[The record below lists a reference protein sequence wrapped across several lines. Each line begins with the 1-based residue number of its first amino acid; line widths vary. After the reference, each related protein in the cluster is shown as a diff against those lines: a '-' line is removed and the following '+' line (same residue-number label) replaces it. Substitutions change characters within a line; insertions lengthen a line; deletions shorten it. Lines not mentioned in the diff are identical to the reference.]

1 MVQVNVTLTETIKKL
16 LDEKKYSTLR
26 DILTT
31 MMPFDIAAVFRELQ
45 DEKTPILFRILPK
58 ELAAETF
65 VEMDEETQEFLIH
78 GFSDSELKEIVDE
91 LFVDDAV
98 DLIEEMPANVVKRIL
113 RQADKQ
119 TRREINEL
127 LKYPEDSAGS
137 IMTTE
142 FISLRPDMTA
152 EMAIKR
158 IRRTGVDKETIYTCY
173 VNDDNNK
180 LIGITTVKDL
190 LLAEDDRPVR
200 ELMEENVISVHTLA
214 DQEEVATLFS
224 NYDFLA
230 LPVVDNEQR
239 IVGIVTIDDAI
250 DVIREEATEDIE
262 KMAAVLPSDK
272 PYMRTSVWG
281 IYKKRVPWLLV
292 LMLSATFTSTIIS
305 SFDGMLASVIILSSF
320 IPMITGS
327 GGNAGSQAS
336 VSVIRALSLGEIEF
350 KSMFKVLWK
359 ELRVALLCGVTLAA
373 ANFIKLLLF
382 DLRGHENGVL
392 IALVVSLTLVGTIV
406 MAKIVGSSLPLL
418 SSKIGLD
425 PAVMANPLIS
435 TVCDSL
441 SLLIYCGVASLML
454 VLSGPFR
461 RIAFSAAGYGRV
473 YRPFFCFPIKR
484 PQIKNLQKN
493 FR

>member
-1 MVQVNVTLTETIKKL
+1 MEQVNVTLTETIRVL
-16 LDEKKYSTLR
+16 LEERKFNTLR

-31 MMPFDIAAVFRELQ
+31 MKPYDIAAIFEELQ
-45 DEKTPILFRILPK
+45 DEKTPILFRIMPK

-65 VEMDEETQEFLIH
+65 VEMDDETQEFLIH
-78 GFSDSELKEIVDE
+78 GLSDSELKEVVDE

-113 RQADKQ
+113 RQADKDMRKQ
-119 TRREINEL
+119 INEL

-142 FISLRPDMTA
+142 FIVLRPDMTA

-173 VNDDNNK
+173 VTDNNNK
-180 LIGITTVKDL
+180 LIGISTVKDL
-190 LLAEDDRPVR
+190 LLADDDDLVKD
-200 ELMEENVISVHTLA
+200 LMEENVISVNTLD
-214 DQEEVATLFS
+214 DQEQVAQMFS
-224 NYDFLA
+224 NYNFLA
-230 LPVVDNEQR
+230 LPVVDNENR
-239 IVGIVTIDDAI
+239 LVGIVTIDDAI
-250 DVIREEATEDIE
+250 DVIQEEATEDIE

-272 PYMRTSVWG
+272 PYMKTSVWG
-281 IYKKRVPWLLV
+281 IYRKRIPWLLV

-305 SFDGMLASVIILSSF
+305 SFEGALASVIVLSSF

-359 ELRVALLCGVTLAA
+359 ELRVSILCGATLAA
-373 ANFIKLLLF
+373 ANFIKLMIF
-382 DLRGHENGVL
+382 DLNGNPNAFM
-392 IALVVSLTLVGTIV
+392 IALVVSLTLLGTI
-406 MAKIVGSSLPLL
+406 MMSKLVGSSLPLL
-418 SSKIGLD
+418 ASKIGFD

-441 SLLIYCGVASLML
+441 SLLIYFG
-454 VLSGPFR
+454 
-461 RIAFSAAGYGRV
+461 IATS
-473 YRPFFCFPIKR
+473 ILN
-484 PQIKNLQKN
+484 I
-493 FR
+493 

>member
-1 MVQVNVTLTETIKKL
+1 MVQVNVTLTQTIKKL
-16 LDEKKYSTLR
+16 LEEKKYSTLR
-26 DILTT
+26 DVLTT
-31 MMPFDIAAVFRELQ
+31 MMPYDIAAVFEELQ
-45 DEKTPILFRILPK
+45 DEKMPILFRILPK

-78 GFSDSELKEIVDE
+78 GFSDSELKEVVDE

-113 RQADKQ
+113 RTADKDM
-119 TRREINEL
+119 RKEINEL

-142 FISLRPDMTA
+142 FILLRPDMTA

-173 VNDDNNK
+173 VNDENNK

-190 LLAEDDRPVR
+190 LLANDDDYVR
-200 ELMEENVISVHTLA
+200 DLMEENVISVHTLD
-214 DQEEVATLFS
+214 DQEQVAQMFS

-230 LPVVDNEQR
+230 LPVVDKEQR

-250 DVIREEATEDIE
+250 DVIQEEATEDIE

-272 PYMRTSVWG
+272 PYMKTGVFG
-281 IYKKRVPWLLV
+281 IYRKRVPWLLI
-292 LMLSATFTSTIIS
+292 LMLSATFTSTIIK
-305 SFDGMLASVIILSSF
+305 SFEGVLAQVLILSTF

-359 ELRVALLCGVTLAA
+359 ELRVAILCGLTLAA
-373 ANFIKLLLF
+373 ANFFKLMFF
-382 DLRGHENGVL
+382 DLRNYDGKGEPVL
-392 IALVVSLTLVGTIV
+392 IALVVSLTIFGTIV

-418 SSKIGLD
+418 AKKIGFD

-441 SLLIYCGVASLML
+441 SLLIYFAVALL
-454 VLSGPFR
+454 VLPNVL
-461 RIAFSAAGYGRV
+461 AV
-473 YRPFFCFPIKR
+473 
-484 PQIKNLQKN
+484 
-493 FR
+493 

>member
-1 MVQVNVTLTETIKKL
+1 MIQVNVTLTETIKVL

-31 MMPFDIAAVFRELQ
+31 MKPFDIAAVFEELQ

-78 GFSDSELKEIVDE
+78 GFSDNELKEVVDE

-113 RQADKQ
+113 RQADKE
-119 TRREINEL
+119 TRRQINEL

-173 VNDDNNK
+173 VNDDFNR

-190 LLAEDDRPVR
+190 LLAEDDDLVKDM
-200 ELMEENVISVHTLA
+200 MEENVISVHTLD
-214 DQEEVATLFS
+214 DQEEVAKIFS
-224 NYDFLA
+224 DYDFLA

-239 IVGIVTIDDAI
+239 IVGSVTIDDAI

-305 SFDGMLASVIILSSF
+305 AFDGMLASVIILSSF

-336 VSVIRALSLGEIEF
+336 VSVIRALSLGEVEF

-359 ELRVALLCGVTLAA
+359 ELRVAALCGLTLAA
-373 ANFIKLLLF
+373 ANFIKLMVF
-382 DLRGHENGVL
+382 DLRGNDNAVV
-392 IALVVSLTLVGTIV
+392 IALVVSLTLVGTII

-441 SLLIYCGVASLML
+441 SLLIYFGVASML
-454 VLSGPFR
+454 LE
-461 RIAFSAAGYGRV
+461 
-473 YRPFFCFPIKR
+473 
-484 PQIKNLQKN
+484 L
-493 FR
+493 

>member
-1 MVQVNVTLTETIKKL
+1 MVQVNVTLTQTIKKL
-16 LDEKKYSTLR
+16 LEEKKYSTLR
-26 DILTT
+26 DVLTT
-31 MMPFDIAAVFRELQ
+31 MMPYDIAAVFEELQ
-45 DEKTPILFRILPK
+45 DEKMPILFRILPK

-78 GFSDSELKEIVDE
+78 GFSDSELKEVVDE

-113 RQADKQ
+113 RTADKDM
-119 TRREINEL
+119 RKEINEL

-142 FISLRPDMTA
+142 FILLRPDMTA

-173 VNDDNNK
+173 VNDENNK

-190 LLAEDDRPVR
+190 LLANDDDYVR
-200 ELMEENVISVHTLA
+200 DLMEENVISVHTLD
-214 DQEEVATLFS
+214 DQEQVAQMFS

-230 LPVVDNEQR
+230 LPVVDKEQR

-250 DVIREEATEDIE
+250 DVIQEEATEDIE

-272 PYMRTSVWG
+272 PYMKTGVFG
-281 IYKKRVPWLLV
+281 IYRKRVPWLLI
-292 LMLSATFTSTIIS
+292 LMLSATFTSTIIK
-305 SFDGMLASVIILSSF
+305 SFEGVLAQVLILSTF

-359 ELRVALLCGVTLAA
+359 ELRVAILCGATLAA
-373 ANFIKLLLF
+373 ANFFKLMFF
-382 DLRGHENGVL
+382 DLRNYDGKGEPVL
-392 IALVVSLTLVGTIV
+392 IALVVSLTIFGTIV

-418 SSKIGLD
+418 AKKIGFD

-441 SLLIYCGVASLML
+441 SLLIYFAVALIIL
-454 VLSGPFR
+454 PNVL
-461 RIAFSAAGYGRV
+461 AT
-473 YRPFFCFPIKR
+473 
-484 PQIKNLQKN
+484 
-493 FR
+493 

>member
-1 MVQVNVTLTETIKKL
+1 MDQVNVTITETIKIL
-16 LDEKKYSTLR
+16 LDEKKYGTLR

-31 MMPFDIAAVFRELQ
+31 MKPYDIAAIFEELQ
-45 DEKTPILFRILPK
+45 DEKMPILFRILPK
-58 ELAAETF
+58 ELAADTF
-65 VEMDEETQEFLIH
+65 VEMDDETQEFLIH
-78 GFSDSELKEIVDE
+78 GFSDSELKEVVDE

-113 RQADKQ
+113 RQADKDMRKQ
-119 TRREINEL
+119 INEL

-142 FISLRPDMTA
+142 FIVLRPDMTA

-173 VNDDNNK
+173 VTDNNNK
-180 LIGITTVKDL
+180 LIGISTVKDL
-190 LLAEDDRPVR
+190 LLADDDDLVKD
-200 ELMEENVISVHTLA
+200 LMEENVISVNTLD
-214 DQEEVATLFS
+214 DQEQVAQMFS
-224 NYDFLA
+224 NYNFLA
-230 LPVVDNEQR
+230 LPVVDNENR
-239 IVGIVTIDDAI
+239 LVGIVTIDDAI
-250 DVIREEATEDIE
+250 DVIQEEATEDIE

-281 IYKKRVPWLLV
+281 IYRKRIPWLLV
-292 LMLSATFTSTIIS
+292 LMLSATFTSAIIS
-305 SFDGMLASVIILSSF
+305 SFEGALASVIVLSSF

-359 ELRVALLCGVTLAA
+359 ELRVSILCGATLAA
-373 ANFIKLLLF
+373 ANFIKLMIF
-382 DLRGHENGVL
+382 DLNGNPNAFV
-392 IALVVSLTLVGTIV
+392 IALVVSLTLLGTI
-406 MAKIVGSSLPLL
+406 MMSKLVGSSLPLL
-418 SSKIGLD
+418 ASKIGFD

-441 SLLIYCGVASLML
+441 SLLIYFG
-454 VLSGPFR
+454 
-461 RIAFSAAGYGRV
+461 IATS
-473 YRPFFCFPIKR
+473 ILN
-484 PQIKNLQKN
+484 I
-493 FR
+493 

>member
-1 MVQVNVTLTETIKKL
+1 MIQVNVTLTETIKKL
-16 LDEKKYSTLR
+16 LEEKKFNTLR
-26 DILTT
+26 DILVT
-31 MMPFDIAAVFRELQ
+31 MKPYDIAAVFEELQ
-45 DEKTPILFRILPK
+45 DEKAPILFRILPK

-65 VEMDEETQEFLIH
+65 VEMDEDTQEFLIH
-78 GFSDSELKEIVDE
+78 GFSDSELKEIVNE

-98 DLIEEMPANVVKRIL
+98 DIIEEMPANVVKRIL
-113 RQADKQ
+113 RQADKDM
-119 TRREINEL
+119 RREINEL

-142 FISLRPDMTA
+142 FIVLRPDMTA

-173 VNDDNNK
+173 VTDANNR

-190 LLAEDDRPVR
+190 LLAEDDDTVKDM
-200 ELMEENVISVHTLA
+200 MEENVISVHTLD
-214 DQEEVATLFS
+214 DQEQVAQLFS

-239 IVGIVTIDDAI
+239 LVGIVTIDDAI
-250 DVIREEATEDIE
+250 DVIREEATEDFE

-272 PYMRTSVWG
+272 PYMKTSVWG
-281 IYKKRVPWLLV
+281 IYKKRVPWLLI

-350 KSMFKVLWK
+350 KSMFVVLWK
-359 ELRVALLCGVTLAA
+359 ELRVAFFCGLTLAV
-373 ANFIKLLLF
+373 ANFVKLMIF
-382 DLRGHENGVL
+382 DLRGHDNAL
-392 IALVVSLTLVGTIV
+392 FIALVVSLTLVGTII
-406 MAKIVGSSLPLL
+406 MAKLVGASLPLL

-425 PAVMANPLIS
+425 PAVMANPLIT

-441 SLLIYCGVASLML
+441 SLLIYFGIASM
-454 VLSGPFR
+454 VL
-461 RIAFSAAGYGRV
+461 
-473 YRPFFCFPIKR
+473 
-484 PQIKNLQKN
+484 QL
-493 FR
+493 

>member
-1 MVQVNVTLTETIKKL
+1 MIQVNVTITETIKKL
-16 LDEKKYSTLR
+16 LEEKKFNTLR
-26 DILTT
+26 DILVT
-31 MMPFDIAAVFRELQ
+31 MKPYDIAAVFEELQ

-58 ELAAETF
+58 ELAADTF
-65 VEMDEETQEFLIH
+65 VEMDEDTQEFLIH
-78 GFSDSELKEIVDE
+78 GFSDSELKEIVNE

-98 DLIEEMPANVVKRIL
+98 DIIEEMPANVVKRIL
-113 RQADKQ
+113 RQADKDM
-119 TRREINEL
+119 RREINEL

-142 FISLRPDMTA
+142 FIVLRPDMTA

-173 VNDDNNK
+173 VTDENNR

-190 LLAEDDRPVR
+190 LLAEDDDPVKDM
-200 ELMEENVISVHTLA
+200 MEENVISVHTLD
-214 DQEEVATLFS
+214 DQEQVAQLFS

-239 IVGIVTIDDAI
+239 LVGIVTIDDAI
-250 DVIREEATEDIE
+250 DVIREEATEDFE

-272 PYMRTSVWG
+272 PYMKTSVWG
-281 IYKKRVPWLLV
+281 IYKKRVPWLLI

-350 KSMFKVLWK
+350 KSMFVVLWK
-359 ELRVALLCGVTLAA
+359 ELRVAFFCGLTLAV
-373 ANFIKLLLF
+373 ANFVKLMIF
-382 DLRGHENGVL
+382 DLRGHDNAL
-392 IALVVSLTLVGTIV
+392 FIALVVSLTLVGTII
-406 MAKIVGSSLPLL
+406 MAKLVGASLPLL

-425 PAVMANPLIS
+425 PAVMANPLIT

-441 SLLIYCGVASLML
+441 SLLIYFGVASM
-454 VLSGPFR
+454 VL
-461 RIAFSAAGYGRV
+461 
-473 YRPFFCFPIKR
+473 
-484 PQIKNLQKN
+484 QL
-493 FR
+493 

>member
-1 MVQVNVTLTETIKKL
+1 MMVQVNVTLTQTIKKL
-16 LDEKKYSTLR
+16 LDEKKFATLR
-26 DILTT
+26 DILIT
-31 MMPFDIAAVFRELQ
+31 MMPYDIAAVFEELQ
-45 DEKTPILFRILPK
+45 DEKMPILFRLLPK

-65 VEMDEETQEFLIH
+65 VEMDEDTQAFLIH
-78 GFSDSELKEIVDE
+78 GFSDSELKEVVDE
-91 LFVDDAV
+91 LFLDDAV

-113 RQADKQ
+113 RTADKDMRKQ
-119 TRREINEL
+119 INEL

-173 VNDDNNK
+173 VNDENNK

-190 LLAEDDRPVR
+190 LLANDDDAVR
-200 ELMEENVISVHTLA
+200 DLMEEHVISVHTLD
-214 DQEEVATLFS
+214 DQEEVAQMFS

-250 DVIREEATEDIE
+250 DVIQEEATEDIE

-272 PYMRTSVWG
+272 PYMRTGVFG
-281 IYKKRVPWLLV
+281 IYRKRVPWLLV

-305 SFDGMLASVIILSSF
+305 SFDSVLAQIIILSSF

-359 ELRVALLCGVTLAA
+359 EVRVAVLCGITLAA
-373 ANFIKLLLF
+373 ANFVKLILF
-382 DLRGHENGVL
+382 DLARSSWQKSSAPACRCSPAKS
-392 IALVVSLTLVGTIV
+392 ALT
-406 MAKIVGSSLPLL
+406 
-418 SSKIGLD
+418 
-425 PAVMANPLIS
+425 
-435 TVCDSL
+435 
-441 SLLIYCGVASLML
+441 
-454 VLSGPFR
+454 R
-461 RIAFSAAGYGRV
+461 RSW
-473 YRPFFCFPIKR
+473 
-484 PQIKNLQKN
+484 QI
-493 FR
+493 R

>member
-1 MVQVNVTLTETIKKL
+1 MNQVIVTLTETIRL
-16 LDEKKYSTLR
+16 LLEEKKYSTLR

-31 MMPFDIAAVFRELQ
+31 MKPYDIAAVFEELQ

-65 VEMDEETQEFLIH
+65 VEMDDDTQEFLIH
-78 GFSDSELKEIVDE
+78 GFSDSELKEVVDE

-113 RQADKQ
+113 RQADKDMRKQ
-119 TRREINEL
+119 INEL

-142 FISLRPDMTA
+142 FIKLLPDMTA

-158 IRRTGVDKETIYTCY
+158 IRRTGLDKETIYTCY
-173 VNDDNNK
+173 ITNENST

-190 LLAEDDRPVR
+190 LLSDDDELVR
-200 ELMEENVISVHTLA
+200 DIMEENVIAVHTLD
-214 DQEEVATLFS
+214 DQEKVAQMFS
-224 NYDFLA
+224 NYNFLA
-230 LPVVDNEQR
+230 LPVVDKESR
-239 IVGIVTIDDAI
+239 LVGIVTIDDAI
-250 DVIREEATEDIE
+250 DVIQEEATEDIE

-272 PYMRTSVWG
+272 PYMKTSVWG
-281 IYKKRVPWLLV
+281 IYKKRTPWLLV
-292 LMLSATFTSTIIS
+292 LMLSATFTSAIIS
-305 SFDGMLASVIILSSF
+305 SFESALASAIVLSSF

-350 KSMFKVLWK
+350 KSAFKVLWK
-359 ELRVALLCGVTLAA
+359 ELRVSFLCGVTLAA
-373 ANFIKLLLF
+373 ANFIKLMIF
-382 DLRGHENGVL
+382 DLHGDANALWV
-392 IALVVSLTLVGTIV
+392 ALVVSLTLVGTIMMSKV
-406 MAKIVGSSLPLL
+406 VGSMLPLL
-418 SSKIGLD
+418 ASKVGFD

-441 SLLIYCGVASLML
+441 SLLIYFA
-454 VLSGPFR
+454 
-461 RIAFSAAGYGRV
+461 IATSILG
-473 YRPFFCFPIKR
+473 I
-484 PQIKNLQKN
+484 
-493 FR
+493 

>member
-1 MVQVNVTLTETIKKL
+1 MEQVNVTLTETIRVL
-16 LDEKKYSTLR
+16 LEERKFNTLR

-31 MMPFDIAAVFRELQ
+31 MKPYDIAAIFEELQ
-45 DEKTPILFRILPK
+45 DEKTPILFRIMPK

-65 VEMDEETQEFLIH
+65 VEMDDETQEFLIH
-78 GFSDSELKEIVDE
+78 GLSDSELKEVVDE

-113 RQADKQ
+113 RQADKDMRKQ
-119 TRREINEL
+119 INEL

-142 FISLRPDMTA
+142 FIVLRPDMTA

-173 VNDDNNK
+173 VTDNNNK
-180 LIGITTVKDL
+180 LIGISTVKDL
-190 LLAEDDRPVR
+190 LLADDDDFVKD
-200 ELMEENVISVHTLA
+200 LMEENVISVNTLD
-214 DQEEVATLFS
+214 DQEQVAQMFS
-224 NYDFLA
+224 NYNFLA
-230 LPVVDNEQR
+230 LPVVDNENR
-239 IVGIVTIDDAI
+239 LVGIVTIDDAI
-250 DVIREEATEDIE
+250 DVIQEEATEDIE

-281 IYKKRVPWLLV
+281 IYRKRIPWLLV

-305 SFDGMLASVIILSSF
+305 SFEGALASVIVLSSF

-359 ELRVALLCGVTLAA
+359 ELRVSILCGATLAA
-373 ANFIKLLLF
+373 ANFIKLMIF
-382 DLRGHENGVL
+382 DLNGNPNAYV
-392 IALVVSLTLVGTIV
+392 IALVVSLTLLGTI
-406 MAKIVGSSLPLL
+406 MMSKLVGSSLPLL
-418 SSKIGLD
+418 ASKIGFD

-441 SLLIYCGVASLML
+441 SLLIYFG
-454 VLSGPFR
+454 
-461 RIAFSAAGYGRV
+461 IATS
-473 YRPFFCFPIKR
+473 ILN
-484 PQIKNLQKN
+484 I
-493 FR
+493 

>member
-1 MVQVNVTLTETIKKL
+1 MIQVNVTLTETIKVL
-16 LDEKKYSTLR
+16 LEEKKYSTLR

-31 MMPFDIAAVFRELQ
+31 MKPFDIAAVFEELQ

-65 VEMDEETQEFLIH
+65 VEMDEDTQEFLIH
-78 GFSDSELKEIVDE
+78 GFSDNELKEVVDE

-113 RQADKQ
+113 RQADKE
-119 TRREINEL
+119 TRRQINEL

-173 VNDDNNK
+173 VNDDYNR

-190 LLAEDDRPVR
+190 LLADDDDLVKDM
-200 ELMEENVISVHTLA
+200 MEENVISVHTLD
-214 DQEEVATLFS
+214 DQEMVARIFS
-224 NYDFLA
+224 DYDFLA

-305 SFDGMLASVIILSSF
+305 AFDGMLASVIILSSF

-359 ELRVALLCGVTLAA
+359 ELRVAALCGLTLAA
-373 ANFIKLLLF
+373 ANFVKLMVF
-382 DLRGHENGVL
+382 DLRGNENAVVV
-392 IALVVSLTLVGTIV
+392 ALVVSLTLVGTII

-441 SLLIYCGVASLML
+441 SLLIYFGVASTLL
-454 VLSGPFR
+454 EL
-461 RIAFSAAGYGRV
+461 
-473 YRPFFCFPIKR
+473 
-484 PQIKNLQKN
+484 
-493 FR
+493 

>member
-1 MVQVNVTLTETIKKL
+1 MIQVNVTLTETIKVL
-16 LDEKKYSTLR
+16 LEEKKYSTLR
-26 DILTT
+26 DFLTT
-31 MMPFDIAAVFRELQ
+31 MKPFDIAAVFEELQ

-65 VEMDEETQEFLIH
+65 VEMDEDTQEFLIH
-78 GFSDSELKEIVDE
+78 GFSDNELKEVVDE

-113 RQADKQ
+113 RQADKE
-119 TRREINEL
+119 TRRQINEL

-173 VNDDNNK
+173 VNDDYNR

-190 LLAEDDRPVR
+190 LLADDDDLVKDM
-200 ELMEENVISVHTLA
+200 MEENVISVHTLD
-214 DQEEVATLFS
+214 DQEMVARIFS
-224 NYDFLA
+224 DYDFLA

-305 SFDGMLASVIILSSF
+305 AFDGMLASVIILSSF

-359 ELRVALLCGVTLAA
+359 ELRVAALCGLTLAA
-373 ANFIKLLLF
+373 ANFVKLMVF
-382 DLRGHENGVL
+382 DLRGNENAVV
-392 IALVVSLTLVGTIV
+392 IALVVSLTLVGTII

-441 SLLIYCGVASLML
+441 SLLIYFGVASTLL
-454 VLSGPFR
+454 EL
-461 RIAFSAAGYGRV
+461 
-473 YRPFFCFPIKR
+473 
-484 PQIKNLQKN
+484 
-493 FR
+493 

>member
-1 MVQVNVTLTETIKKL
+1 MVQVNVTLTQTIKKL
-16 LDEKKYSTLR
+16 LEDKKFSTLR

-31 MMPFDIAAVFRELQ
+31 MMPYDIAAVFEEMQ
-45 DEKTPILFRILPK
+45 DEKMPILFRLLPK

-65 VEMDEETQEFLIH
+65 VEMDDETQEFLIH
-78 GFSDSELKEIVDE
+78 GFSDSELKEVVDE

-113 RQADKQ
+113 RTADKDMRKQ
-119 TRREINEL
+119 INEL

-142 FISLRPDMTA
+142 FILLRPDMTA

-173 VNDDNNK
+173 VNDENNK

-190 LLAEDDRPVR
+190 LLAADDDVVR
-200 ELMEENVISVHTLA
+200 DMMEENVISVHTLD
-214 DQEEVATLFS
+214 DQEEVAQMFS

-230 LPVVDNEQR
+230 LPVVDNEKR

-250 DVIREEATEDIE
+250 DVIQEEATEDIE

-272 PYMRTSVWG
+272 PYMKTGVLG
-281 IYKKRVPWLLV
+281 IYRKRVPWLLV

-305 SFDGMLASVIILSSF
+305 SFDGVLAKIIILSSF

-359 ELRVALLCGVTLAA
+359 ELRVAILCGLTLAV
-373 ANFIKLLLF
+373 ANYFKLLFF
-382 DLRGHENGVL
+382 DLHGYKGDGEPVL

-406 MAKIVGSSLPLL
+406 MAKIVGASLPLL
-418 SSKIGLD
+418 AKKIGFD

-441 SLLIYCGVASLML
+441 SLLIYFAVATT
-454 VLSGPFR
+454 VL
-461 RIAFSAAGYGRV
+461 
-473 YRPFFCFPIKR
+473 
-484 PQIKNLQKN
+484 PQL
-493 FR
+493 

>member
-1 MVQVNVTLTETIKKL
+1 MIQVNVTLTETIKVL

-31 MMPFDIAAVFRELQ
+31 MKPFDIAAVFEELQ

-65 VEMDEETQEFLIH
+65 VEMDEDTQEFLIH
-78 GFSDSELKEIVDE
+78 GFSDNELKEVVDE
-91 LFVDDAV
+91 LFGDDAV

-113 RQADKQ
+113 RQADKE
-119 TRREINEL
+119 TRRQINEL

-173 VNDDNNK
+173 VNDDYNR

-190 LLAEDDRPVR
+190 LLAEDDDLVKDM
-200 ELMEENVISVHTLA
+200 MEENVISVHTLD
-214 DQEEVATLFS
+214 DQEEVARIFS
-224 NYDFLA
+224 DYDFLA

-305 SFDGMLASVIILSSF
+305 AFDGMLASVIILSSF

-359 ELRVALLCGVTLAA
+359 ELRVAALCGLTLAA
-373 ANFIKLLLF
+373 ANFVKLMVF
-382 DLRGHENGVL
+382 DLRGNENAVV
-392 IALVVSLTLVGTIV
+392 IALVVSLTLVGTII

-441 SLLIYCGVASLML
+441 SLLIYFGVASTLL
-454 VLSGPFR
+454 EL
-461 RIAFSAAGYGRV
+461 
-473 YRPFFCFPIKR
+473 
-484 PQIKNLQKN
+484 
-493 FR
+493 

>member
-1 MVQVNVTLTETIKKL
+1 MIQVNVTITETIKKL
-16 LDEKKYSTLR
+16 LEEKKFNTLR
-26 DILTT
+26 DILVT
-31 MMPFDIAAVFRELQ
+31 MKPYDIAAVFEELQ

-65 VEMDEETQEFLIH
+65 VEMDEDTQEFLIH
-78 GFSDSELKEIVDE
+78 GFSDSELKEIVNE

-98 DLIEEMPANVVKRIL
+98 DIIEEMPANVVKRIL
-113 RQADKQ
+113 RQADKDM
-119 TRREINEL
+119 RREINEL

-142 FISLRPDMTA
+142 FIVLRPDMTA

-173 VNDDNNK
+173 VTDENNR

-190 LLAEDDRPVR
+190 LLAEDDDTVKDM
-200 ELMEENVISVHTLA
+200 MEENVISVHTLD
-214 DQEEVATLFS
+214 DQEQVAQLFS

-239 IVGIVTIDDAI
+239 LVGIVTIDDAI
-250 DVIREEATEDIE
+250 DVIREEATEDFE

-272 PYMRTSVWG
+272 PYMKTSVWG
-281 IYKKRVPWLLV
+281 IYKKRVPWLLI

-350 KSMFKVLWK
+350 KSMFVVLWK
-359 ELRVALLCGVTLAA
+359 ELRVAFFCGLTLAV
-373 ANFIKLLLF
+373 ANFVKLMIF
-382 DLRGHENGVL
+382 DLRGHDNAL
-392 IALVVSLTLVGTIV
+392 FIALVVSLTLVGTII
-406 MAKIVGSSLPLL
+406 MAKLVGASLPLL

-425 PAVMANPLIS
+425 PAVMANPLIT

-441 SLLIYCGVASLML
+441 SLLIYFGIASM
-454 VLSGPFR
+454 
-461 RIAFSAAGYGRV
+461 I
-473 YRPFFCFPIKR
+473 
-484 PQIKNLQKN
+484 LQL
-493 FR
+493 